1 MTAEIATAEG
11 WWYKP
16 DYIINELNINSAI
29 ASPGHLEVLPLK
41 GKGQTYT
48 IKGYCYNGGGRKVI
62 RVEVSLDGGATW
74 TLTKL
79 NHPETPTEYGKYW
92 CWCFF
97 EHEIDVSELYQLKHA
112 EVTPDL
118 PPTPPRRRPLS
129 TRTPPRHVS
138 RRSCAAAGTRR

>member
-1 MTAEIATAEG
+1 MVPIT
-11 WWYKP
+11 KP
-16 DYIINELNINSAI
+16 NQKY
-29 ASPGHLEVLPLK
+29 G
-41 GKGQTYT
+41 

-112 EVTPDL
+112 EVNPD
-118 PPTPPRRRPLS
+118 PPRRRPFDA
-129 TRTPPRHVS
+129 RTQSRHVS
-138 RRSCAAAGTRR
+138 RRFCAAAGTRR